1 MGLFGQ
7 KKTSAELL
15 SEGKEL
21 FDSGEYMRAFLSFS
35 KVKAGEKGDIN
46 YWIGRCFL
54 AYYGEKHK
62 DQDLAKAKRFLTW
75 AAEEGNA
82 DAARFLRK
90 I

>member
-35 KVKAGEKGDIN
+35 KVKDGEKGDIN
-46 YWIGRCFL
+46 YGIGLCFL
-54 AYYGEKHK
+54 AYYE
-62 DQDLAKAKRFLTW
+62 
-75 AAEEGNA
+75 
-82 DAARFLRK
+82 
-90 I
+90 